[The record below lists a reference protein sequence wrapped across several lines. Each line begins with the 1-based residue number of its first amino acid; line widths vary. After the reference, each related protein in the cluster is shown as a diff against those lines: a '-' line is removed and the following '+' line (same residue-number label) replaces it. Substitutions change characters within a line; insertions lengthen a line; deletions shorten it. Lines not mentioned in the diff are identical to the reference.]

1 MTNAIRSKGL
11 TRFSFFYGPIIF
23 MAAPYIFFEN
33 FDVISLLFNDFGWSS
48 RYKII
53 PLENQGYYIIYR
65 LEIDLVFR

>member
-33 FDVISLLFNDFGWSS
+33 FDVISLLFNDFG
-48 RYKII
+48 
-53 PLENQGYYIIYR
+53 
-65 LEIDLVFR
+65 